1 MGLVGSVGRV
11 VAAVSCKGGQ
21 GGGLVSVLLPFL
33 VWGQG
38 SQRLGVMLRKWEEP
52 ACVVGNAASARNMK
66 GLAYS
71 SCVRCFQKCL
81 QAKS

>member
-11 VAAVSCKGGQ
+11 VAAVSCKGG
-21 GGGLVSVLLPFL
+21 LVSGLLAFV
-33 VWGQG
+33 VWGEG
-38 SQRLGVMLRKWEEP
+38 SQCLGVMLRRWEEP
-52 ACVVGNAASARNMK
+52 AGLVGNAASSRNMK

-81 QAKS
+81 QARS